1 MAPCSG
7 GAAVDSIKRRALHKK
22 LAICLLP
29 NVILMIKKTLLLS
42 LAFLM
47 AYSHTAQAFE
57 NIRVVVLN
65 NKRTVTLKAQAG
77 LMVEGSPSDH
87 KEKKMIFGSSLI
99 GTRPVRVRSAG
110 EFIEVNGKSYR
121 GRIELRKKKN
131 GLLLV
136 INELDIEDYLQGVI
150 AEEIPHDWE
159 FEALK
164 AQAVAS
170 RTYALYQKRAAG
182 KRTYHLLATVNG
194 QVYSGRS
201 GEHARAVQAVRK
213 TEGIIITHGGEIIP
227 AFYHASCGGHTENAM
242 ELWGL
247 DVPYLRGVDCDC
259 QEISKYGLWE
269 KRLSIAQVAAALHRQ
284 GYRLKGIGKL
294 EINGITAAG
303 RVKQVSIYHAAGIES
318 VSAETLRA
326 AIGYA
331 VIPSVF
337 FEIAV
342 TGTEIVLSGRGSGHG
357 VGLCQW
363 GAQEMA
369 QRGQDYK
376 TILSH
381 YYPETTLMRTENP

>member
-1 MAPCSG
+1 
-7 GAAVDSIKRRALHKK
+7 
-22 LAICLLP
+22 
-29 NVILMIKKTLLLS
+29 MINKTFFLS

-47 AYSHTAQAFE
+47 ALPFTAKAE

-65 NKRTVTLKAQAG
+65 NTRTVTLKSQAG
-77 LMVEGSPSDH
+77 LTVEGSPSNL
-87 KEKKMIFGSSLI
+87 KEKKMIFGPSFI
-99 GTRPVRVRSAG
+99 GTLPVRVRSAG
-110 EFIEVNGKSYR
+110 EFITVNGKSYR
-121 GRIELRKKKN
+121 GRIELREKKN

-159 FEALK
+159 LEALK

-170 RTYALYQKRAAG
+170 RTYALYRKRTAG
-182 KRTYHLLATVNG
+182 KRAYHLLATVKG

-201 GEHARAVQAVRK
+201 GEQARAVRAVRE
-213 TEGIIITHGGEIIP
+213 TEGIVITYGGEVIP

-242 ELWGL
+242 ELWGM
-247 DVPYLRGVDCDC
+247 DAPYLGGVDCDC
-259 QEISKYGLWE
+259 QEISTYGQWE
-269 KRLSIAQVAAALHRQ
+269 KRLSIAQVTAALRRQ
-284 GYRLKGIGKL
+284 GYRLKGISKL

-318 VSAETLRA
+318 VPAETLRA

-342 TGTEIVLSGRGSGHG
+342 VGNEIIISGRGMGHG

-369 QRGQDYK
+369 RKGKDYK
-376 TILSH
+376 AILSH
-381 YYPETTLMRTENP
+381 YYPGTSLMKVDGL

>member
-1 MAPCSG
+1 
-7 GAAVDSIKRRALHKK
+7 
-22 LAICLLP
+22 
-29 NVILMIKKTLLLS
+29 MIRKTSLLS
-42 LAFLM
+42 LTFLTFF
-47 AYSHTAQAFE
+47 SLTAQASE
-57 NIRVVVLN
+57 TIRVVVSSN
-65 NKRTVTLKAQAG
+65 MRTVTLKAQAG
-77 LMVEGSPSDH
+77 LMVEGSPPDH
-87 KEKKMIFGSSLI
+87 KEGKMIFGSSLVR
-99 GTRPVRVRSAG
+99 TRPVRVKSAG

-121 GRIELRKKKN
+121 GWIELRKKKN

-136 INELDIEDYLQGVI
+136 INELNIEDYLQGVI

-170 RTYALYQKRAAG
+170 RTYALYQKRTAG
-182 KRTYHLLATVNG
+182 KRAYHILATVNG

-201 GEHARAVQAVRK
+201 GEHARAVQAIRE
-213 TEGIIITHGGEIIP
+213 TEGIVITYGGKIIP
-227 AFYHASCGGHTENAM
+227 AFYHASCGGHTENAT
-242 ELWGL
+242 ELWGI

-259 QEISKYGLWE
+259 QEISKYGVWE
-269 KRLSIAQVAAALHRQ
+269 KRLSIAEVTAALHRQ
-284 GYRLKGIGKL
+284 GYRLKGINKL

-303 RVKQVSIYHAAGIES
+303 RVRQVSIYHAAGIES
-318 VSAETLRA
+318 VPAETLRA

-342 TGTEIVLSGRGSGHG
+342 TGNEIVISGRGLGHG

-369 QRGQDYK
+369 QSGKDYK

-381 YYPETTLMRTENP
+381 YYPGTTLMRMENL

>member
-1 MAPCSG
+1 
-7 GAAVDSIKRRALHKK
+7 
-22 LAICLLP
+22 
-29 NVILMIKKTLLLS
+29 MIKKILLLS
-42 LAFLM
+42 VSLLTFFPL
-47 AYSHTAQAFE
+47 TASAE

-77 LMVEGSPSDH
+77 LTMEGSPSDH
-87 KEKKMIFGSSLI
+87 KEKRMILGSSSL

-121 GRIELRKKKN
+121 GWIEIRGKKN

-170 RTYALYQKRAAG
+170 RTYALYQKRSAG
-182 KRTYHLLATVNG
+182 KRAYHLLATVDG

-201 GEHARAVQAVRK
+201 GEHARAVQAVRE
-213 TEGIIITHGGEIIP
+213 TAGIIITYGGEAIP
-227 AFYHASCGGHTENAM
+227 AFYHASCGGHTENAR
-242 ELWGL
+242 ELWGI
-247 DVPYLRGVDCDC
+247 DAPYLRGVDCDC
-259 QEISKYGLWE
+259 QEISKYGPWE
-269 KRLSIAQVAAALHRQ
+269 KRLSIAQVAAALDRQ
-284 GYRLKGIGKL
+284 GYRLKGISKL

-303 RVKQVSIYHAAGIES
+303 RVKQVSITHAAGITS
-318 VSAETLRA
+318 VPAETLRS
-326 AIGYA
+326 AIGNA

-342 TGTEIVLSGRGSGHG
+342 VGSEIVISGRGLGHG

-369 QRGQDYK
+369 KRGKDYK
-376 TILSH
+376 AILSH
-381 YYPETTLMRTENP
+381 YYPGTTLTRMKDP

>member
-1 MAPCSG
+1 
-7 GAAVDSIKRRALHKK
+7 
-22 LAICLLP
+22 
-29 NVILMIKKTLLLS
+29 MIRKTLPLS

-47 AYSHTAQAFE
+47 VLSLTAQASE
-57 NIRVVVLN
+57 NIRVVISST
-65 NKRTVTLKAQAG
+65 KGTVTLKAQAG
-77 LMVEGSPSDH
+77 LMVEGSSSDH
-87 KEKKMIFGSSLI
+87 KERKMIIGSSFI
-99 GTRPVRVRSAG
+99 GRRPIRVKSAG

-121 GRIELRKKKN
+121 GWIELRGKKN

-170 RTYALYQKRAAG
+170 RTYALYQKQRAG
-182 KRTYHLLATVNG
+182 KRAYHILATVNG

-201 GEHARAVQAVRK
+201 GEQARTVQAVRETK
-213 TEGIIITHGGEIIP
+213 GIIITYGGEVIP

-242 ELWGL
+242 ELWGMDL
-247 DVPYLRGVDCDC
+247 PFLRGVDCEC
-259 QEISKYGLWE
+259 QEISKYGVWE
-269 KRLSIAQVAAALHRQ
+269 KRLSIATATAALHRQ
-284 GYRLKGIGKL
+284 GYRLKGISKL

-318 VSAETLRA
+318 VPAETLRS

-342 TGTEIVLSGRGSGHG
+342 TGNEIVISGRGLGHG

-369 QRGQDYK
+369 QRGKDYK
-376 TILSH
+376 AILSH
-381 YYPETTLMRTENP
+381 YYPGTTLMRTENP

>member
-1 MAPCSG
+1 MA
-7 GAAVDSIKRRALHKK
+7 
-22 LAICLLP
+22 
-29 NVILMIKKTLLLS
+29 LS
-42 LAFLM
+42 L
-47 AYSHTAQAFE
+47 TAQASE
-57 NIRVVVLN
+57 SIRVVVLN
-65 NKRTVTLKAQAG
+65 NQRTVTLKAQAG
-77 LMVEGSPSDH
+77 LMVEGAPSDH
-87 KEKKMIFGSSLI
+87 KEKKMIFGPSFV
-99 GTRPVRVRSAG
+99 GTRPTRVRSAG

-121 GRIELRKKKN
+121 GWIELRERKS

-182 KRTYHLLATVNG
+182 KRAYHILATVNG

-201 GEHARAVQAVRK
+201 GEHARAVQAVRE
-213 TEGIIITHGGEIIP
+213 TEGIIITYGGEIIP

-242 ELWGL
+242 ELWGI

-259 QEISKYGLWE
+259 QEISKYGVWE
-269 KRLSIAQVAAALHRQ
+269 KRLGIAQVTAALSRQ
-284 GYRLKGIGKL
+284 GYRLKGISKL

-303 RVKQVSIYHAAGIES
+303 RVRQVSIYHAAGIES
-318 VSAETLRA
+318 VPAETLRT

-342 TGTEIVLSGRGSGHG
+342 AGDEIVISGRGLGHG

-369 QRGQDYK
+369 QNGKDYK
-376 TILSH
+376 AILSH
-381 YYPETTLMRTENP
+381 YYPGTTLMRTKNPLR

>member
-1 MAPCSG
+1 
-7 GAAVDSIKRRALHKK
+7 
-22 LAICLLP
+22 
-29 NVILMIKKTLLLS
+29 MIRKTSLLS
-42 LAFLM
+42 LTFLTFF
-47 AYSHTAQAFE
+47 SLTAQASE
-57 NIRVVVLN
+57 TIRVVVSSN
-65 NKRTVTLKAQAG
+65 MRTVTLKAQAG

-87 KEKKMIFGSSLI
+87 KERKMIFGSSLV
-99 GTRPVRVRSAG
+99 GTRPVRVKSGG

-121 GRIELRKKKN
+121 GLIELREKKN

-136 INELDIEDYLQGVI
+136 INELNIEDYLQGVI

-170 RTYALYQKRAAG
+170 RTYALYQKRTAG
-182 KRTYHLLATVNG
+182 KRAYHILATVNG

-201 GEHARAVQAVRK
+201 GEHARAVQAVRETK
-213 TEGIIITHGGEIIP
+213 GIIITYGGEVIP

-242 ELWGL
+242 ELWDI

-269 KRLSIAQVAAALHRQ
+269 KRLSIAQVTSALRSQ
-284 GYRLKGIGKL
+284 GYRLKGINKL

-303 RVKQVSIYHAAGIES
+303 RVKQVLIYHAAGIES
-318 VSAETLRA
+318 VPAETLRS

-342 TGTEIVLSGRGSGHG
+342 TGNTIVISGRGLGHG

-369 QRGQDYK
+369 QSGKDFK
-376 TILSH
+376 AILSH
-381 YYPETTLMRTENP
+381 YYPGTTLMTLDNL